1 MDDILLI
8 FQLKKKTNIKGPM
21 LFLTGIL
28 ALNQVAAREDSRL
41 SYSSVFLLDNTIRFI
56 KSGFTVYEL

>member
-8 FQLKKKTNIKGPM
+8 FQLKKTNIKGPM

-41 SYSSVFLLDNTIRFI
+41 SYSSVFLLDNTIRLI

>member
-8 FQLKKKTNIKGPM
+8 FQLKKTNIKGPM

-28 ALNQVAAREDSRL
+28 ALNQVAAPEDSRL

>member
-8 FQLKKKTNIKGPM
+8 FQLKKTNIKGPM

>member
-8 FQLKKKTNIKGPM
+8 FQLKKTNTEGPM

-28 ALNQVAAREDSRL
+28 ALNQVAARADSRL

>member
-8 FQLKKKTNIKGPM
+8 FQLKKTNIKGPM

-28 ALNQVAAREDSRL
+28 ALNQVAARADSRL

>member
-8 FQLKKKTNIKGPM
+8 FQLKKTNIKGPM

-28 ALNQVAAREDSRL
+28 ALNQVAAHEDSRL

>member
-8 FQLKKKTNIKGPM
+8 FQLKKTNIKGPM

-28 ALNQVAAREDSRL
+28 ALNQVAALEDSRL

>member
-8 FQLKKKTNIKGPM
+8 FQLKKTNIKGPM

-41 SYSSVFLLDNTIRFI
+41 SYSSVFLLDNTIRVI

>member
-8 FQLKKKTNIKGPM
+8 FQLKKTNIKGPM

-28 ALNQVAAREDSRL
+28 ALNQVAARVDSRL

-56 KSGFTVYEL
+56 KLGFTVYEL

>member
-8 FQLKKKTNIKGPM
+8 FQLKKTNIKGPK

>member
-8 FQLKKKTNIKGPM
+8 FQLKKTNIKGPM

-28 ALNQVAAREDSRL
+28 ALNQVATRADSRL

>member
-8 FQLKKKTNIKGPM
+8 FQLKKTKIKGPM

>member
-8 FQLKKKTNIKGPM
+8 FQLKKTNIKGPM

-56 KSGFTVYEL
+56 KSGFRVYEL

>member
-8 FQLKKKTNIKGPM
+8 FQLKNTNIKGPM

>member
-8 FQLKKKTNIKGPM
+8 FQLKKTNIEGPM

-28 ALNQVAAREDSRL
+28 ALNQVAARADSRL
-41 SYSSVFLLDNTIRFI
+41 SYSSVFLLDNTIRCI

>member
-8 FQLKKKTNIKGPM
+8 FQLKKTNIKGPM

-28 ALNQVAAREDSRL
+28 ALNQVAACEDSRL

>member
-8 FQLKKKTNIKGPM
+8 FQLKKTNIKGPM

-41 SYSSVFLLDNTIRFI
+41 SYSSVFFLDNTIRFI

>member
-8 FQLKKKTNIKGPM
+8 FPLKKTNIKGPM

>member
-8 FQLKKKTNIKGPM
+8 FQLKKTNIKGPM

-28 ALNQVAAREDSRL
+28 ALNQVAARKDSRL